1 MRRLGSKLDAIEG
14 TAESLPL
21 MASTGSLHSGKST
34 TGKLQEGGE
43 GEDTDCRDKD
53 FDDDSSIL
61 QVRERVDSLTFNR
74 FYVIY

>member
-1 MRRLGSKLDAIEG
+1 MRRFGSKPDAIEG

-21 MASTGSLHSGKST
+21 MAFAGSLLSGKST

-43 GEDTDCRDKD
+43 GEDTDCWDKD
-53 FDDDSSIL
+53 FDDDSIL
-61 QVRERVDSLTFNR
+61 QVRERVDSLTFVR